1 MKIYFSGSIRG
12 GREHAEWY
20 DFIVKELVRYGEVIS
35 EFVADKSLTSYGS
48 PNMTDKEIY
57 DRDISYIMESDIIIA
72 DVSVPSLGV
81 GYEIAYAEKLNKK
94 VFCIYYQTEDKR
106 VSAMITGNPN
116 CKVFPYKTKEDI
128 LKVLENIFN

>member
-1 MKIYFSGSIRG
+1 M
-12 GREHAEWY
+12 
-20 DFIVKELVRYGEVIS
+20 IS

-81 GYEIAYAEKLNKK
+81 GYEIAYAEKLNKNI
-94 VFCIYYQTEDKR
+94 FCLYHKTDDKK
-106 VSAMITGNPN
+106 VSAMISGGPN
-116 CKVFPYKTKEDI
+116 CKVFIYNSEEEIKII
-128 LKVLENIFN
+128 LKDIFK